1 MDEASTKN
9 RILLAAGPIFAEKG
23 FEATTVREICEQAS
37 VNVASVNYY
46 FGDKNLLYLETV
58 KEARRRR
65 AEQFPFELD
74 DNFDAPEHQLRRFV
88 WTILNR
94 LVAMQTAP
102 WEVQLLMREVMKP
115 TEACRTLIEEY
126 FRPFFNL
133 LLQIV
138 TQIADDDVPEH
149 RIRQIGYSI
158 IGQIL
163 FYRYS
168 AEMVQLTIDA
178 DEFKRN
184 YDIENLADHITEF
197 SLAGI
202 SLETKNTQSN

>member
-23 FEATTVREICEQAS
+23 FEATTVREICEKAA

-65 AEQFPFELD
+65 AEQFPFDLD
-74 DNFDAPEHQLRRFV
+74 ASFENPASQLRHFI
-88 WTILNR
+88 WTLLNR

-115 TEACRTLIEEY
+115 TEACRTLVEEY
-126 FRPFFNL
+126 FRPFFDV
-133 LLQIV
+133 LLQIIA
-138 TQIADDDVPEH
+138 QLADDDLPEH

-158 IGQIL
+158 VGQIL

-178 DEFKRN
+178 DEFKKN
-184 YDIENLADHITEF
+184 YDIEKLADHIAEF

-202 SLETKNTQSN
+202 ALETNNVHSN